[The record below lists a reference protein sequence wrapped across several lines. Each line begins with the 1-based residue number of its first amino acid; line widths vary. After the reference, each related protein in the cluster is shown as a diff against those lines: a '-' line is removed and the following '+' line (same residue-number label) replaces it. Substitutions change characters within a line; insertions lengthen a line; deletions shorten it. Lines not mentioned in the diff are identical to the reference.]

1 MVAVVELRVLQ
12 WGMFRRMKAAGRM
25 VQGFATNFQ
34 FTAFGR
40 LRNFVLQKAMQK
52 TYSSNISHHAVKH
65 AMDAVMQMH

>member
-1 MVAVVELRVLQ
+1 MVVVVELRVLQ

-34 FTAFGR
+34 FTAFDR
-40 LRNFVLQKAMQK
+40 LRNFVLQKAVRK